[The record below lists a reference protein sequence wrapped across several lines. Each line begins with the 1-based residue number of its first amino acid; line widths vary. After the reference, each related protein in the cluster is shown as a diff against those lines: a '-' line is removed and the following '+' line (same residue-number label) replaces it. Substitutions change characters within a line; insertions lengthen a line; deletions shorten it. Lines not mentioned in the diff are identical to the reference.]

1 MQRDCLAC
9 GARGSFWT
17 RKAGRDVWRCPS
29 CKLVWVP
36 EGLVVDEGGAS
47 IYEGDTPIFLQD
59 GNEQYYLDE
68 TNLTSCRL
76 KVDWIE
82 EVGLPRGA
90 KVLDVGAN
98 FGHFL
103 SVARERWNAVGVELS
118 RAAVEWSKK
127 HFGVNN
133 HAASIYD
140 LPPDLQGPYEAVT
153 LFDVI
158 EHVPQPK
165 EALAALRKVLEP
177 GGHLFL
183 STPDMGSGVARSMG
197 ARWHYLDP
205 VQHIVLFNRKNLAR
219 LLEEAGFEVVSA
231 RSFGHHYRMGYV
243 LDRLAYLHDTGVVGA
258 ATKVAKVALRP
269 AAKLTVY
276 VNLRDVMGIHA
287 RAR

>member
-1 MQRDCLAC
+1 MQLDCLAC
-9 GARGSFWT
+9 GARGVHWT
-17 RKAGRDVWRCPS
+17 SKAGRDVWRCRS
-29 CKLVWVP
+29 CALVWVP
-36 EGLVVDEGGAS
+36 DGLVVGEGGAS

-76 KVDWIE
+76 KVDWIAD
-82 EVGLPRGA
+82 VLPKGA
-90 KVLDVGAN
+90 KLLDAGAN

-103 SVARERWNAVGVELS
+103 SVARDRWDAVGVELS
-118 RAAVEWSKK
+118 RAAVEWSKQ

-140 LPPDLQGPYEAVT
+140 LPSELAGPYDAVT

-165 EALAALRKVLEP
+165 EALAALRKVLRP
-177 GGHLFL
+177 GGYLFL
-183 STPDMGSGVARSMG
+183 STPDMGSAVARAMG
-197 ARWHYLDP
+197 PRWHYLDP
-205 VQHIVLFNRKNLAR
+205 IQHIVLFNRANLSR
-219 LLEEAGFEVVSA
+219 LLDEAGFDVVDV
-231 RSFGHHYRMGYV
+231 RTFGHHYRMGYV
-243 LDRLAYLHDTGVVGA
+243 LDRLAYLHDRGVVGG
-258 ATKVAKVALRP
+258 ATKVAKRVLRP

-276 VNLRDVMGIHA
+276 LNLRDVMGISG